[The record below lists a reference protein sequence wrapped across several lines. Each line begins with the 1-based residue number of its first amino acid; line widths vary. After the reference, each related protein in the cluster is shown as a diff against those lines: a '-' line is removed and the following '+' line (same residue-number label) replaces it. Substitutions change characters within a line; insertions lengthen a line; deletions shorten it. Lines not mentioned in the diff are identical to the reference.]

1 MPPYISAYPPVL
13 IFLPPSL
20 CSFICMHL
28 LSSPPSLFSVLF
40 TSPTILRSL
49 NPRHSSLKAHLSFNY
64 TYTSTGHVFH
74 ISSPR
79 ERQGTWE
86 RDAAEQVFLSWG
98 IFLNTSLSLPL
109 CESSMFCILTAEAAW
124 GHIWSVFLSLLLFS
138 INLDN
143 LYSNSIA
150 IKQEPRVSVYH
161 KYKSKTTPFHLFYKI
176 GHM

>member
-13 IFLPPSL
+13 IFLPPPL

-40 TSPTILRSL
+40 TSPTILHSL

-98 IFLNTSLSLPL
+98 IFLNTSLAPSLWVVDVL
-109 CESSMFCILTAEAAW
+109 HFNSRSSLRSQLICFSFSPSLQYQFGQSLFKLNTNQTRTTSIC
-124 GHIWSVFLSLLLFS
+124 LSQ
-138 INLDN
+138 IQ
-143 LYSNSIA
+143 I
-150 IKQEPRVSVYH
+150 
-161 KYKSKTTPFHLFYKI
+161 
-176 GHM
+176 